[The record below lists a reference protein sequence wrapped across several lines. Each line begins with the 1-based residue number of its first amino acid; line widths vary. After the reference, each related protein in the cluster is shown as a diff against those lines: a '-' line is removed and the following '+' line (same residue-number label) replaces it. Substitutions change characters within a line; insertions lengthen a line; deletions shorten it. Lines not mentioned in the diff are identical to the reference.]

1 MIVASRTGH
10 AVLALAALAVALMP
24 LWASGYHLQLASTAL
39 VSAMFAL
46 SLQLLVGAAGMVS
59 LGHAGLLRRRRLR
72 RPPAAGRGSRSSLTL
87 PAAALMAAAAAL
99 PVGALSLRTR
109 GFFFLMTTLAFG
121 QMLFFLFHDTPLG
134 GGKDGVFVT
143 RPALEAFGAA
153 LEVPRRSRPTMLL
166 LLNLGVLVAM
176 YAGLAALM
184 RTLFGHALRGIRA
197 NENRMRALGYDT
209 RRVKLAAF
217 VLAGALAG
225 VAGHMWAMTEAFV
238 SPELLGW
245 HRSAEGLLMILL
257 GGLGALHGPLLG
269 AAAFV
274 GLGEAATLLTERRRL
289 VEGLVI
295 LAVVLALPRGLAGLR
310 LRLPRRR
317 GRRAGRRRGGRAVT
331 EAALEAV
338 GLTRRF
344 GGLTAV
350 AEVSLSLSVGEL
362 HAVIGPNGAGKSTLV
377 NLLSGELRPS
387 AGSVRLRRR
396 RRDGLAV
403 RGASRRAASA
413 APSSAPTCC
422 AR

>member
-1 MIVASRTGH
+1 VIVASRAGH
-10 AVLALAALAVALMP
+10 VALALAALAVALMP
-24 LWASGYHLQLASTAL
+24 FWASGYHLQLASTAL

-59 LGHAGLLRRRRLR
+59 LGHAAFFGVGAYAVHLLPAGLSILV
-72 RPPAAGRGSRSSLTL
+72 TL

-184 RTLFGHALRGIRA
+184 GTLFGHALRGIRA

-238 SPELLGW
+238 NPELLGW

-310 LRLPRRR
+310 FRFPRQRD
-317 GRRAGRRRGGRAVT
+317 ATPV
-331 EAALEAV
+331 AAA
-338 GLTRRF
+338 
-344 GGLTAV
+344 A
-350 AEVSLSLSVGEL
+350 AE
-362 HAVIGPNGAGKSTLV
+362 P
-377 NLLSGELRPS
+377 
-387 AGSVRLRRR
+387 
-396 RRDGLAV
+396 
-403 RGASRRAASA
+403 
-413 APSSAPTCC
+413 
-422 AR
+422 